1 MREEKGRVI
10 KIFLK
15 KLKLINFRNYDS
27 CEIDFSGNKIIL
39 LGKNAQGKTN
49 LLESIYYLATLSSFR
64 ANNDSE
70 IIKKGS
76 DSSFL
81 SAELIKN
88 DTDIDLSIFI
98 NPPKQKFIKVNGL
111 KKSSYSKYLGNLV
124 VVNFG
129 VSDLLLLRGTPTDR
143 RKWLDD
149 AISQI
154 YPSYKDRLGKYNKIK
169 TQRNNLLK
177 EFKGNFHL
185 NKVQQDILAVFDEQ
199 LSVSGS
205 NIIHLRQ
212 KYLKE
217 VQKIANLKHKNISQ
231 EEKEDL
237 VLEYNSTVSGNFN
250 AREDEII
257 SPENI
262 LEEYKTT
269 FEKKRNEEIARF
281 QTVIGPHR
289 DDVSF
294 YINKIEA
301 KSFASQGQQRTI
313 VLALKL
319 SELDFVKNIIG
330 ESPILLLDDVLA
342 ELDKT
347 RQNYLLKSIKEDT
360 QTIIT
365 TTDISGFNEKFLEDV
380 VVYNIESGKII

>member
-1 MREEKGRVI
+1 M
-10 KIFLK
+10 FLK
-15 KLKLINFRNYDS
+15 RLKLINFRNYDS

-49 LLESIYYLATLSSFR
+49 LLESIYFLATLSSFR

-70 IIKKGS
+70 VIKKGS
-76 DSSFL
+76 DSAFL

-88 DTDIDLSIFI
+88 DTDIEISVAI
-98 NPPKQKFIKVNGL
+98 NPPKQKLIKVNGL
-111 KKSSYSKYLGNLV
+111 KKSSYSQYLGHLV

-129 VSDLLLLRGTPTDR
+129 VSDLLLLRGAPSDR
-143 RKWLDD
+143 RRWLDD

-154 YPSYKDRLGKYNKIK
+154 YPAYKDRLNKYNKIR

-185 NKVQQDILAVFDEQ
+185 NKVQQDTLSVFDEQ
-199 LSVSGS
+199 ISISGS

-217 VQKIANLKHKNISQ
+217 VQSIANLKHKNISL
-231 EEKEDL
+231 EEEDL
-237 VLEYNSTVSGNFN
+237 VLEYNSTISGSFN
-250 AREDEII
+250 AREDEIMP
-257 SPENI
+257 PEKI
-262 LEEYKTT
+262 LELYKKT
-269 FEKKRNEEIARF
+269 FEEKINEEIART

-294 YINKIEA
+294 YINNIEA

-319 SELDFVKNIIG
+319 SELDFIENIIG
-330 ESPILLLDDVLA
+330 ESPVLLLDDVLA

-347 RQNYLLKSIKEDT
+347 RQNYLLNSIKKDT

-380 VVYNIESGKII
+380 LVYNIESGKIVK

>member
-1 MREEKGRVI
+1 M
-10 KIFLK
+10 FLK

-27 CEIDFSGNKIIL
+27 CEIDFLGKKIIL

-70 IIKKGS
+70 VIKKGS
-76 DSSFL
+76 NSAFL

-88 DTDIDLSIFI
+88 DTDIEISIAI
-98 NPPKQKFIKVNGL
+98 NPPKQKLIKVNGL
-111 KKSSYSKYLGNLV
+111 KKSSYSQYLGHLV

-129 VSDLLLLRGTPTDR
+129 VSDLLLLRGTPSDR
-143 RKWLDD
+143 RRWLDD

-154 YPSYKDRLGKYNKIK
+154 YPAYKDRLNKYNKIR

-185 NKVQQDILAVFDEQ
+185 NKVQQDTLYVFDEQ
-199 LSVSGS
+199 ISISGS

-217 VQKIANLKHKNISQ
+217 VQNIANLKHKKISL
-231 EEKEDL
+231 EEEDL
-237 VLEYNSTVSGNFN
+237 VLEYNSTISGSFN
-250 AREDEII
+250 SREDEII
-257 SPENI
+257 SPEKI
-262 LEEYKTT
+262 LESYQEV
-269 FEKKRNEEIARF
+269 FKKKINEEIARA

-294 YINKIEA
+294 YINNIEA

-319 SELDFVKNIIG
+319 SELDFIENIIG
-330 ESPILLLDDVLA
+330 ESPVLLLDDVLA

-347 RQNYLLKSIKEDT
+347 RQNYLLNSIKKET

-380 VVYNIESGKII
+380 VVYNIDSGKIVK

>member
-1 MREEKGRVI
+1 M
-10 KIFLK
+10 FLK

-27 CEIDFSGNKIIL
+27 CEIDFSGKKIIL

-70 IIKKGS
+70 VIKKGS
-76 DSSFL
+76 NSAFL

-88 DTDIDLSIFI
+88 DTDIEISIAI
-98 NPPKQKFIKVNGL
+98 NPPKQKLIKVNGL
-111 KKSSYSKYLGNLV
+111 KKSSYSQYLGHLV

-129 VSDLLLLRGTPTDR
+129 VSDLLLLRGTPSDR
-143 RKWLDD
+143 RRWLDD

-154 YPSYKDRLGKYNKIK
+154 YPAYKDRLNKYNKIR

-185 NKVQQDILAVFDEQ
+185 NKVQQDTLYVFDEQ
-199 LSVSGS
+199 ISISGS

-217 VQKIANLKHKNISQ
+217 VQNIANLKHKKISL
-231 EEKEDL
+231 EEEDL
-237 VLEYNSTVSGNFN
+237 VLEYNSTISGSFN
-250 AREDEII
+250 SREDEII
-257 SPENI
+257 SPEKI
-262 LEEYKTT
+262 LESYQEVFK
-269 FEKKRNEEIARF
+269 EKINEEIARA

-294 YINKIEA
+294 YINNIEA

-319 SELDFVKNIIG
+319 SELDFIENIIG
-330 ESPILLLDDVLA
+330 ESPVLLLDDVLA

-347 RQNYLLKSIKEDT
+347 RQNYLLNSIKKET

-380 VVYNIESGKII
+380 VVYNIDSGKIVK

>member
-1 MREEKGRVI
+1 M
-10 KIFLK
+10 FLK

-27 CEIDFSGNKIIL
+27 CEIDFTGNKIIL

-70 IIKKGS
+70 VIKKGCNS
-76 DSSFL
+76 AFL

-88 DTDIDLSIFI
+88 DTDIEISIAI
-98 NPPKQKFIKVNGL
+98 NPPKQKLIKVNGL
-111 KKSSYSKYLGNLV
+111 KKSSYSQYLGHLA

-129 VSDLLLLRGTPTDR
+129 VSDLLLLRGAPSDR
-143 RKWLDD
+143 RRWLDD

-154 YPSYKDRLGKYNKIK
+154 YPAYKDRLNKYNKIR

-185 NKVQQDILAVFDEQ
+185 NKVQQDTLSVFDEQ
-199 LSVSGS
+199 ISISGS

-217 VQKIANLKHKNISQ
+217 VQIIANLKHKKISL
-231 EEKEDL
+231 EEEDL
-237 VLEYNSTVSGNFN
+237 VLEYNSTITGNFN
-250 AREDEII
+250 ARESEII
-257 SPENI
+257 NPEKI
-262 LEEYKTT
+262 LESYQEAFK
-269 FEKKRNEEIARF
+269 EKINEEIARI

-294 YINKIEA
+294 YINNIEA

-319 SELDFVKNIIG
+319 SELDFIENIIG
-330 ESPILLLDDVLA
+330 ESPVLLLDDVLA

-347 RQNYLLKSIKEDT
+347 RQNYLLNSIKKDT

-380 VVYNIESGKII
+380 TVYNIESGKII

>member
-1 MREEKGRVI
+1 M
-10 KIFLK
+10 FLK

-27 CEIDFSGNKIIL
+27 CEIDFTGNKIIL

-70 IIKKGS
+70 VIKKGCNS
-76 DSSFL
+76 AFL

-88 DTDIDLSIFI
+88 DTDIEISIAI
-98 NPPKQKFIKVNGL
+98 NPPKQKLIKVNGL
-111 KKSSYSKYLGNLV
+111 KKSSYSQYLGHLA

-129 VSDLLLLRGTPTDR
+129 VSDLLLLRGAPSDR
-143 RKWLDD
+143 RRWLDD

-154 YPSYKDRLGKYNKIK
+154 YPAYKDRLNKYNKIR

-185 NKVQQDILAVFDEQ
+185 NKVQKDTLSVFDEQ
-199 LSVSGS
+199 ISISGS

-217 VQKIANLKHKNISQ
+217 VQIIANLKHKKISL
-231 EEKEDL
+231 EEEDL
-237 VLEYNSTVSGNFN
+237 VLEYNSTITGNFN
-250 AREDEII
+250 ARESEII
-257 SPENI
+257 NPEKI
-262 LEEYKTT
+262 LESYQEAFK
-269 FEKKRNEEIARF
+269 EKINEEIARI

-294 YINKIEA
+294 YINNIEA

-319 SELDFVKNIIG
+319 SELDFIENIIG
-330 ESPILLLDDVLA
+330 ESPVLLLDDVLA

-347 RQNYLLKSIKEDT
+347 RQNYLLNSIKKDT

-380 VVYNIESGKII
+380 TVYNIESGKII

>member
-1 MREEKGRVI
+1 M
-10 KIFLK
+10 FLK
-15 KLKLINFRNYDS
+15 KLKLINFRNYES
-27 CEIDFSGNKIIL
+27 CEISFSGNKIIL

-70 IIKKGS
+70 VIKKGCNS
-76 DSSFL
+76 AFL

-88 DTDIDLSIFI
+88 DTDIEISIAI
-98 NPPKQKFIKVNGL
+98 NPPKQKLIKVNGL
-111 KKSSYSKYLGNLV
+111 KKSSYSQYLGHLV

-129 VSDLLLLRGTPTDR
+129 VSDLLLLRGTPSDR
-143 RKWLDD
+143 RRWLDD

-154 YPSYKDRLGKYNKIK
+154 YPAYKDRLNKYNKIR

-185 NKVQQDILAVFDEQ
+185 NKVQQDTLSVFDEQ
-199 LSVSGS
+199 ISISGS

-217 VQKIANLKHKNISQ
+217 VQIIANLKHKNISP

-237 VLEYNSTVSGNFN
+237 VLEYNSTITGNFN

-257 SPENI
+257 PPEKI
-262 LEEYKTT
+262 LELYKKA
-269 FEKKRNEEIARF
+269 FEEKRNEEIART
-281 QTVIGPHR
+281 QTVIGSHR

-294 YINKIEA
+294 YINNIEA
-301 KSFASQGQQRTI
+301 KTFASQGQQRTI

-319 SELDFVKNIIG
+319 SELDFIYNIIG
-330 ESPILLLDDVLA
+330 ESPVLLLDDVLA

-347 RQNYLLKSIKEDT
+347 RQNYLLNSIKKDT

-380 VVYNIESGKII
+380 VVYNIDSGKIVK

>member
-1 MREEKGRVI
+1 M
-10 KIFLK
+10 FLK

-27 CEIDFSGNKIIL
+27 CEINFSGNKIIL

-70 IIKKGS
+70 VIKKGS

-98 NPPKQKFIKVNGL
+98 NPPKQKLIKVNGL
-111 KKSSYSKYLGNLV
+111 KKSSYSQYLGNLV

-185 NKVQQDILAVFDEQ
+185 NKVQQDTLAVFDEQ

-269 FEKKRNEEIARF
+269 FEKKGMSQYELLKKIDNKTITEHGSLERYIAYSRLTQHQDKF
-281 QTVIGPHR
+281 K
-289 DDVSF
+289 VST
-294 YINKIEA
+294 
-301 KSFASQGQQRTI
+301 G
-313 VLALKL
+313 
-319 SELDFVKNIIG
+319 G
-330 ESPILLLDDVLA
+330 ILLDSNL
-342 ELDKT
+342 
-347 RQNYLLKSIKEDT
+347 
-360 QTIIT
+360 
-365 TTDISGFNEKFLEDV
+365 
-380 VVYNIESGKII
+380 NIEYHRKIANELKR

>member
-1 MREEKGRVI
+1 M
-10 KIFLK
+10 FLK
-15 KLKLINFRNYDS
+15 KLKLLNFRNYDS

-76 DSSFL
+76 DSTFL

-88 DTDIDLSIFI
+88 DTDIELSIFI
-98 NPPKQKFIKVNGL
+98 NPPKHKLIKVNGL
-111 KKSSYSKYLGNLV
+111 KKTSYSQYLGNLV

-129 VSDLLLLRGTPTDR
+129 VSDMLLLRGTPSDR

-154 YPSYKDRLGKYNKIK
+154 YPAYKDRLNKYNKIR

-177 EFKGNFHL
+177 EFQGNFHL
-185 NKVQQDILAVFDEQ
+185 NKIQQDTLAVFDEQ
-199 LSVSGS
+199 ISISGS

-212 KYLKE
+212 KYIKE
-217 VQKIANLKHKNISQ
+217 VQVIANLKHKNISL
-231 EEKEDL
+231 EEEDL
-237 VLEYNSTVSGNFN
+237 VLEYNSSISGNFN

-257 SPENI
+257 SPEKI
-262 LEEYKTT
+262 LEYYKKA
-269 FEKKRNEEIARF
+269 FIEKINEEIART

-289 DDVSF
+289 DDISF
-294 YINKIEA
+294 YINKTEA
-301 KSFASQGQQRTI
+301 KSYASQGQQRTI

-319 SELDFVKNIIG
+319 SELDFIENIIG

-342 ELDKT
+342 ELDKV
-347 RQNYLLKSIKEDT
+347 RQNYLLSSIKKDT

-380 VVYNIESGKII
+380 VVYNIESGKVI

>member
-1 MREEKGRVI
+1 M
-10 KIFLK
+10 FLK
-15 KLKLINFRNYDS
+15 KLKLLNFRNYES
-27 CEIDFSGNKIIL
+27 CELNITGNKIIL

-70 IIKKGS
+70 IIKKGF
-76 DSSFL
+76 DTAFL
-81 SAELIKN
+81 SAELIKS
-88 DTDIDLSIFI
+88 DTDIELSVVI
-98 NPPKQKFIKVNGL
+98 NPPKHKIIKVNGL
-111 KKSSYSKYLGNLV
+111 KKSSYSHYLGHLV

-129 VSDLLLLRGTPTDR
+129 VSDLLLLRGTPSDR

-154 YPSYKDRLGKYNKIK
+154 YPAYKDRLHKYNKIK

-177 EFKGNFHL
+177 EFKGNFNL
-185 NKVQQDILAVFDEQ
+185 TKTQQDTLSVFDEQ
-199 LSVSGS
+199 ISVSGS

-217 VQKIANLKHKNISQ
+217 VQPIANSKHKNISS
-231 EEKEDL
+231 EDEDL
-237 VLEYNSTVSGNFN
+237 IIEYNSTISGKYNS
-250 AREDEII
+250 REDEIL
-257 SPENI
+257 SPEKI
-262 LEEYKTT
+262 LDLYNKT
-269 FEKKRNEEIARF
+269 FEEKLNEEIARA

-294 YINKIEA
+294 YINNTEA
-301 KSFASQGQQRTI
+301 TSFASQGQQRTI

-319 SELDFVKNIIG
+319 SEIDFIENILG
-330 ESPILLLDDVLA
+330 ESPVLLLDDVLA

-347 RQNYLLKSIKEDT
+347 RQNYLLNSIKKET

-365 TTDISGFNEKFLEDV
+365 TTDISGFSEKFLEDV
-380 VVYNIESGKII
+380 AVYNIESGKII

>member
-1 MREEKGRVI
+1 M
-10 KIFLK
+10 FLK
-15 KLKLINFRNYDS
+15 KLKLLNFRNYDS
-27 CEIDFSGNKIIL
+27 CEIDFSGSKVIL

-70 IIKKGS
+70 LIKWGS
-76 DSSFL
+76 DAAFL
-81 SAELIKN
+81 GASLIKSSVN
-88 DTDIDLSIFI
+88 IELSVVI
-98 NPPKQKFIKVNGL
+98 NPPKHKVIKVNGL
-111 KKSSYSKYLGNLV
+111 KKASYSQYLGHLA

-129 VSDLLLLRGTPTDR
+129 VSDLLLLRGAPSDR

-149 AISQI
+149 SISQI
-154 YPSYKDRLGKYNKIK
+154 YPAYKDRLNKYNRIR

-177 EFKGNFHL
+177 EFKGNFNL
-185 NKVQQDILAVFDEQ
+185 NKTQQDTLEVFDEQ
-199 LSVSGS
+199 ISVSGS

-217 VQKIANLKHKNISQ
+217 VQNIANLKHKNISM
-231 EEKEDL
+231 EEEDL
-237 VLEYNSTVSGNFN
+237 ILEYNSSVSGNFN
-250 AREDEII
+250 ARKDEIYL
-257 SPENI
+257 PENI
-262 LEEYKTT
+262 LDLYKHA
-269 FEKKRNEEIARF
+269 FKEKRNEEIIRL

-294 YINKIEA
+294 YINNIDA

-319 SELDFVKNIIG
+319 SEIDFIENIIG
-330 ESPILLLDDVLA
+330 ESPVLLLDDVLA

-347 RQNYLLKSIKEDT
+347 RQNYLFDSIKKET

-365 TTDISGFNEKFLEDV
+365 TTDISGFNKSFLEDALI
-380 VVYNIESGKII
+380 YNIESGKII

>member
-1 MREEKGRVI
+1 M
-10 KIFLK
+10 FLK

-27 CEIDFSGNKIIL
+27 CEIDFLGKKIIL

-70 IIKKGS
+70 VIKKGS
-76 DSSFL
+76 NSAFL

-88 DTDIDLSIFI
+88 DTDIEISIAI
-98 NPPKQKFIKVNGL
+98 NPPKQKLIKVNGL
-111 KKSSYSKYLGNLV
+111 KKSSYSQYLGHLV

-129 VSDLLLLRGTPTDR
+129 VSDLLLLRGTPSDR
-143 RKWLDD
+143 RRWLDD

-154 YPSYKDRLGKYNKIK
+154 YPAYKDRLNKYNKIR

-185 NKVQQDILAVFDEQ
+185 NKVQQDTLYVFDEQ
-199 LSVSGS
+199 ISISGS

-217 VQKIANLKHKNISQ
+217 VQNIANLKHKKISL
-231 EEKEDL
+231 EEEDL
-237 VLEYNSTVSGNFN
+237 VLEYNSTISGSFN
-250 AREDEII
+250 SREDEII
-257 SPENI
+257 SPEKI
-262 LEEYKTT
+262 LESYQEVFK
-269 FEKKRNEEIARF
+269 EKINEEIARA

-294 YINKIEA
+294 YINNIEA

-319 SELDFVKNIIG
+319 SELDFIENIIG
-330 ESPILLLDDVLA
+330 ESPVLLLDDVLA

-347 RQNYLLKSIKEDT
+347 RQNYLLNSIKKET

-380 VVYNIESGKII
+380 VVYNIDSGKIVK

>member
-1 MREEKGRVI
+1 MI

-15 KLKLINFRNYDS
+15 KLKIINFRNYES
-27 CEIDFSGNKIIL
+27 CEIKFSGNKVIL

-49 LLESIYYLATLSSFR
+49 LLESIYYLAALSSFR

-70 IIKKGS
+70 IIKWGS
-76 DSSFL
+76 DSAFL

-88 DTDIDLSIFI
+88 DTDIELSVFI
-98 NPPKQKFIKVNGL
+98 NPPKHKLIKVNGL
-111 KKSSYSKYLGNLV
+111 KKSSYSQYLGHLV

-129 VSDLLLLRGTPTDR
+129 VSDLLLLRGTPSDR

-154 YPSYKDRLGKYNKIK
+154 YPAYKDRLNKYNKIK
-169 TQRNNLLK
+169 THRNNLLK

-185 NKVQQDILAVFDEQ
+185 NKIQQDTLSVFDEQ
-199 LSVSGS
+199 ISVSGS

-217 VQKIANLKHKNISQ
+217 VQNIANLKHKKISL
-231 EEKEDL
+231 EEEDL
-237 VLEYNSTVSGNFN
+237 VLEYNSTVTESGNFN

-257 SPENI
+257 SPEKI
-262 LEEYKTT
+262 LEAYNKA
-269 FEKKRNEEIARF
+269 FKEKINEEIARA

-319 SELDFVKNIIG
+319 SELDFIENIIG
-330 ESPILLLDDVLA
+330 ESPVLLLDDVLA

-347 RQNYLLKSIKEDT
+347 RQNYLLNSIKKDT

>member
-1 MREEKGRVI
+1 M
-10 KIFLK
+10 FLK
-15 KLKLINFRNYDS
+15 KLKLLNFRNYES

-64 ANNDSE
+64 ANNDLE
-70 IIKKGS
+70 IIKKGC
-76 DSSFL
+76 DSAFL

-88 DTDIDLSIFI
+88 DTDIELSVAL
-98 NPPKQKFIKVNGL
+98 NPPKHKIIKVNGL
-111 KKSSYSKYLGNLV
+111 KKTSYSQYLGNLA

-129 VSDLLLLRGTPTDR
+129 VSDLLLLRGTPSDR

-154 YPSYKDRLGKYNKIK
+154 YPAYKDRLNKYNKIK

-185 NKVQQDILAVFDEQ
+185 NKVQQDTLSVFDEQ
-199 LSVSGS
+199 ISISGS

-217 VQKIANLKHKNISQ
+217 VQVLANLKHKNISL
-231 EEKEDL
+231 EEEDL
-237 VLEYNSTVSGNFN
+237 VLEYNSTITGDFN
-250 AREDEII
+250 ARESEIV
-257 SPENI
+257 SPEKI
-262 LEEYKTT
+262 LELYKKA
-269 FEKKRNEEIARF
+269 FEEKRNEEIARA

-294 YINKIEA
+294 YINNTEA

-319 SELDFVKNIIG
+319 SELDFIQNIIG
-330 ESPILLLDDVLA
+330 ESPVLLLDDVLA

-347 RQNYLLKSIKEDT
+347 RQNYLLDSIKKDT

-365 TTDISGFNEKFLEDV
+365 TTDISGFGEKFLEDV
-380 VVYNIESGKII
+380 TIYNIESGKII

>member
-1 MREEKGRVI
+1 M
-10 KIFLK
+10 FLK

-27 CEIDFSGNKIIL
+27 CEIDFSGKKIIL

-70 IIKKGS
+70 VIKKGS
-76 DSSFL
+76 NSAFL

-88 DTDIDLSIFI
+88 DTDIEISIAI
-98 NPPKQKFIKVNGL
+98 NPPKQKLIKVNGL
-111 KKSSYSKYLGNLV
+111 KKSSYSQYLGHLV

-129 VSDLLLLRGTPTDR
+129 VSDLLLLRGTPSDR
-143 RKWLDD
+143 RRWLDD

-154 YPSYKDRLGKYNKIK
+154 YPAYKDRLNKYNKIR

-185 NKVQQDILAVFDEQ
+185 NKVQQDTLYVFDEQ
-199 LSVSGS
+199 ISISGS

-217 VQKIANLKHKNISQ
+217 VQNIANLKHKKISL
-231 EEKEDL
+231 EEEDL
-237 VLEYNSTVSGNFN
+237 VLEYNSTISGSFN
-250 AREDEII
+250 SREDEII
-257 SPENI
+257 SPEKI
-262 LEEYKTT
+262 LESYQEVFK
-269 FEKKRNEEIARF
+269 EKIKEEIARA

-294 YINKIEA
+294 YINNIEA

-319 SELDFVKNIIG
+319 SELDFIENIIG
-330 ESPILLLDDVLA
+330 ESPVLLLDDVLA

-347 RQNYLLKSIKEDT
+347 RQNYLLNSIKKET

-380 VVYNIESGKII
+380 VVYNIDSGKIVK

>member
-1 MREEKGRVI
+1 M
-10 KIFLK
+10 FLK

-27 CEIDFSGNKIIL
+27 CEIDFTGNKIIL

-64 ANNDSE
+64 ANNDLE
-70 IIKKGS
+70 VIKKGCNS
-76 DSSFL
+76 AFL

-88 DTDIDLSIFI
+88 DTDIEISIAI
-98 NPPKQKFIKVNGL
+98 NPPKHKIIKVNGL
-111 KKSSYSKYLGNLV
+111 KKSSYSQYLGNLA

-129 VSDLLLLRGTPTDR
+129 VSDLLLLRGAPSDR

-154 YPSYKDRLGKYNKIK
+154 YPAYKDRLNKYNKIK

-177 EFKGNFHL
+177 DFKGNFHL
-185 NKVQQDILAVFDEQ
+185 NKVQQDILSVFDEQ
-199 LSVSGS
+199 ISISGS

-217 VQKIANLKHKNISQ
+217 VQIIANLKHKNISP

-237 VLEYNSTVSGNFN
+237 VLEYNSTITGNFN
-250 AREDEII
+250 ARESEII
-257 SPENI
+257 SPEKI
-262 LEEYKTT
+262 LELYKKA
-269 FEKKRNEEIARF
+269 FEEKRNEEIART
-281 QTVIGPHR
+281 QTVIGSHR

-294 YINKIEA
+294 YINNIEA
-301 KSFASQGQQRTI
+301 KTFASQGQQRTI

-319 SELDFVKNIIG
+319 SELDFIENIIG
-330 ESPILLLDDVLA
+330 ESPVLLLDDVLA

-347 RQNYLLKSIKEDT
+347 RQNYLLNSIKKDT

-380 VVYNIESGKII
+380 VVYNIDSGKIVK

>member
-1 MREEKGRVI
+1 M
-10 KIFLK
+10 FLK
-15 KLKLINFRNYDS
+15 KLKLLNFRNYES
-27 CEIDFSGNKIIL
+27 CEVNFSGNKVIL

-70 IIKKGS
+70 VIKWGR
-76 DSSFL
+76 DSAFL
-81 SAELIKN
+81 SAELIRN
-88 DTDIDLSIFI
+88 DVNIEISVAI
-98 NPPKQKFIKVNGL
+98 NPPKQKIIKVNGL
-111 KKSSYSKYLGNLV
+111 KKTSYSQYLGHLV

-129 VSDLLLLRGTPTDR
+129 VSDLLLLRGAPSDR
-143 RKWLDD
+143 RRWLDD

-154 YPSYKDRLGKYNKIK
+154 YPAYKDRLNKYKKIR

-177 EFKGNFHL
+177 DFKGNFNL
-185 NKVQQDILAVFDEQ
+185 NNVQEDTLAVFNEQ
-199 LSVSGS
+199 ISVSGS

-217 VQKIANLKHKNISQ
+217 VQNIANLKHKNISL
-231 EEKEDL
+231 EEEDL
-237 VLEYNSTVSGNFN
+237 VLEYNSVISGDFN
-250 AREDEII
+250 AREDQIS
-257 SPENI
+257 SPEKI
-262 LEEYKTT
+262 LELYIKA
-269 FEKKRNEEIARF
+269 FEEKRNEEIARA

-294 YINKIEA
+294 YINRIEA

-319 SELDFVKNIIG
+319 SEIDFIQNIIG
-330 ESPILLLDDVLA
+330 ESPVLILDDVLA

-347 RQNYLLKSIKEDT
+347 RQNYLMNSIKKET

-380 VVYNIESGKII
+380 VVYNIESGKIT